1 MKQNNTGYTF
11 CLFHRDLYFNCVL
24 SQDFTDKD
32 DEERHIVNG
41 YFYFAKNLTHW
52 QYRWLTKLENNE
64 TCYLCKSKKGAE

>member
-41 YFYFAKNLTHW
+41 
-52 QYRWLTKLENNE
+52 NE